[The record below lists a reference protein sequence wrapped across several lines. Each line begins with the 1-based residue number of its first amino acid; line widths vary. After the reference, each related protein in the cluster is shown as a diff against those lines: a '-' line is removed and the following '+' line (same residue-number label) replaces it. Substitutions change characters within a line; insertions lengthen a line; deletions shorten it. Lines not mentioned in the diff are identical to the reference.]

1 MPDYERQ
8 FSNDSIACKQD
19 ENVLSF
25 QLLGNR
31 VNYESLDSLATAI
44 IAAHD
49 DPNVR
54 AVAIQIIADGDD
66 PENMMAVPQRFQH
79 RVPEGSHGPGPIV
92 EQATLTALRNFTKP
106 LIAYMRD
113 VVNGIAIDLAAA
125 CDIRV
130 ANSSMSMCDTRILQ
144 GRAANTGIAYLLPK
158 LVGQSQAM
166 RILLLGEK
174 LSATDAYR
182 IHFVHEVVADD
193 GFDDHMATFS
203 NQIARMATRAY
214 QVHKMQVLGQQ
225 HLDFDSA
232 MIHSLGIRQTHVIN
246 DRVEGIKAWRERREP
261 EFSGT

>member
-1 MPDYERQ
+1 
-8 FSNDSIACKQD
+8 
-19 ENVLSF
+19 
-25 QLLGNR
+25 
-31 VNYESLDSLATAI
+31 
-44 IAAHD
+44 
-49 DPNVR
+49 
-54 AVAIQIIADGDD
+54 
-66 PENMMAVPQRFQH
+66 
-79 RVPEGSHGPGPIV
+79 
-92 EQATLTALRNFTKP
+92 
-106 LIAYMRD
+106 
-113 VVNGIAIDLAAA
+113 
-125 CDIRV
+125 
-130 ANSSMSMCDTRILQ
+130 MCDTRILQ

>member
-1 MPDYERQ
+1 MPDYEQQ
-8 FSNDSIACKQD
+8 FSNDSIACTQD

-25 QLLGNR
+25 RILGNH
-31 VNYESLDSLATAI
+31 VNYESLDSLTTAVVV
-44 IAAHD
+44 AHD
-49 DPNVR
+49 DPGVR
-54 AVAIQIIADGDD
+54 AVAIQLTADGDD
-66 PENMMAVPQRFQH
+66 PEKMMAVPQRFQH
-79 RVPEGSHGPGPIV
+79 RVPEGSHGHGPIV
-92 EQATLTALRNFTKP
+92 EQAALAALRNFTKP

-174 LSATDAYR
+174 LSATEANR
-182 IHFVHEVVADD
+182 IHFVHDVVADD

>member
-130 ANSSMSMCDTRILQ
+130 ANSSMSMC
-144 GRAANTGIAYLLPK
+144 
-158 LVGQSQAM
+158 
-166 RILLLGEK
+166 
-174 LSATDAYR
+174 
-182 IHFVHEVVADD
+182 
-193 GFDDHMATFS
+193 
-203 NQIARMATRAY
+203 
-214 QVHKMQVLGQQ
+214 
-225 HLDFDSA
+225 
-232 MIHSLGIRQTHVIN
+232 
-246 DRVEGIKAWRERREP
+246 
-261 EFSGT
+261 